1 MNAKGVILKAF
12 EQFRLKTCIDFQ
24 PRQGSEQYVTL
35 KWGLGCWSEVGRQPK
50 MEQELALGS
59 GCDNVGTVEHELM
72 HTLGFWHE
80 QSRYDRDSYISINW
94 ENIEE
99 GEESQFEISTNTTN
113 STMDTP
119 YDYFSVMHYP
129 KDAFTNGNGLTIIT
143 KLPEFQDV
151 IGQRLDMSHYDVE
164 ELNKFYRCNESI
176 SFLDHCS
183 FDDDESMCDMR
194 VCFRRSQGWKR
205 ERRVAGGPQSDHTH
219 LDMDSQGTGFFMH
232 FSTKRGRVEHSARL
246 QTRRMTPRRSCKVQC
261 LELFYYHSGSWS
273 DQLNIW
279 IREFDGVDDVKGTR
293 RLMSRIQ
300 GSSAD
305 YWQLH
310 HVPLNATKS
319 FQVEFEAIKGGGSSK
334 GGFSVDDINLSETEC
349 PHHTW
354 QINNFE
360 EKLNISANNSFIF
373 SPKYYSEDGYRYQI
387 LIRLNK
393 DYFGVFVRLVSGIND
408 YTLQWPCDSRQVT
421 VTLLDQNPHIQKR
434 MSKQRSI
441 TTSSS
446 QDLEEFFHRPRKY
459 GTLQTDDSSED
470 VYANDGT
477 GDSAFM
483 SATILKSRTFLK
495 GGNVFF
501 LISIQDI
508 SKLSYL
514 NSLPCPNIS
523 VKNLPVQNDD
533 DDDDYDD
540 DDEVPCTTL
549 SFLYTLYPGTTP
561 RTTAST
567 TREHFVITSGNPE
580 VTPPDNTTL
589 SPATARTGDHQVKTT
604 GNADRSGVFSTK
616 TDVSPWV
623 VVTVVLSLI
632 IIICIILG
640 VMYKKGRS
648 NIYTHSISFQNLLLE
663 QEHQTI

>member
-24 PRQGSEQYVTL
+24 PRQGFEQHVTL
-35 KWGLGCWSEVGRQPK
+35 RWGLGCWSEVGRQPK
-50 MEQELALGS
+50 MAQDLAIGT
-59 GCDNVGTVEHELM
+59 GCDQVATVEHELM

-80 QSRYDRDSYISINW
+80 QSRYDRDNYISINW
-94 ENIEE
+94 ENIEIDE
-99 GEESQFEISTNTTN
+99 QDQFQINTKTTN

-129 KDAFTNGNGLTIIT
+129 KDAFSNGKGSTIIT

-151 IGQRLDMSHYDVE
+151 IGQTLDMSHYDVE

-183 FDDDESMCDMR
+183 FDDDKSMCDMR
-194 VCFRRSQGWKR
+194 LCFRRSQGWRR
-205 ERRVAGGPQSDHTH
+205 ESRVARGPQSDHTH
-219 LDMDSQGTGFFMH
+219 LDTDSHGTGFFMH
-232 FSTKRGRVEHSARL
+232 FSTKRGRVGHSARL

-261 LELFYYHSGSWS
+261 LEFFYYHSGCWS

-279 IREFDGVDDVKGTR
+279 IREFDGVNDTEGTR

-300 GSSAD
+300 GSPAD

-310 HVPLNATKS
+310 HVPLNATKT
-319 FQVEFEAIKGGGSSK
+319 FQVELEAIKGGGSSK
-334 GGFSVDDINLSETEC
+334 GGFSVDDLNLSETEC

-354 QINNFE
+354 QISNFE
-360 EKLNISANNSFIF
+360 EKLNISANNSFIL

-387 LIRLNK
+387 MIRLNK

-408 YTLQWPCDSRQVT
+408 DTLEWPCDSRQVT

-434 MSKQRSI
+434 MSKQRSV

-446 QDLEEFFHRPRKY
+446 QDLDEFFHKPRTQ

-470 VYANDGT
+470 FYTNDGI
-477 GDSAFM
+477 GDGVFM
-483 SATILKSRTFLK
+483 SATILQSREFMK
-495 GGNVFF
+495 GGDVFF
-501 LISIQDI
+501 LVSIQDI
-508 SKLSYL
+508 SKLRNL
-514 NSLPCPNIS
+514 DSLPCPSIS
-523 VKNLPVQNDD
+523 VKNLPGQNNDD
-533 DDDDYDD
+533 H
-540 DDEVPCTTL
+540 EVPCTTL
-549 SFLYTLYPGTTP
+549 SSLYKTPHPSTTP
-561 RTTAST
+561 CTTAST
-567 TREHFVITSGNPE
+567 TREHRIMTPGNPE
-580 VTPPDNTTL
+580 VTPPDSMLPSTIL
-589 SPATARTGDHQVKTT
+589 SPATATTGDHQVMTT
-604 GNADRSGVFSTK
+604 GSTDGSGVFSIK

-632 IIICIILG
+632 FIICTILG
-640 VMYKKGRS
+640 VMYKKACS
-648 NIYTHSISFQNLLLE
+648 KINTKSISYQNLLQLE
-663 QEHQTI
+663 QDHQII